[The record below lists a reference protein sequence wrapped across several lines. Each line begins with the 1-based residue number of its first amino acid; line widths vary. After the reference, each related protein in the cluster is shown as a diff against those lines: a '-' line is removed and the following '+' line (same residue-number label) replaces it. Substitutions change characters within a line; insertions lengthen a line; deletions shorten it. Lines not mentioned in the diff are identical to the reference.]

1 MAILLR
7 LGPFCLALGRD
18 DDDDDDGDDG
28 GGVGGSGGVRML
40 TNLSNY

>member
-18 DDDDDDGDDG
+18 DDDDDDDG
-28 GGVGGSGGVRML
+28 GGGGGSGGVRML